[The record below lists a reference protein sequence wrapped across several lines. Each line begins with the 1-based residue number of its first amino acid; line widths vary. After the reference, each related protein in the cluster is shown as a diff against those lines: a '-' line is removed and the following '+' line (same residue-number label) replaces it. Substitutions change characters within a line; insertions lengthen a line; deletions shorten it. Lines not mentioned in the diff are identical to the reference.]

1 VSSRLSTSHKIGYAA
16 GSVGTGGFSTVPGL
30 LLLYYLTD
38 ELGVAAAVAGLVV
51 LLPKAWDVLL
61 NPLVGSWSDR
71 TTSRWGARVPWMIRG
86 SLLLPVA
93 FALMFWAPGGL
104 TGGGAAL
111 WVAGCFLLAATGFAF
126 FQVPYIAQAA
136 ELTDDYAERT
146 SLMTW
151 RIAFLTLAILV
162 FGAGAPELV
171 KAGGGGLA
179 GYRLMGV
186 VCGALFLL
194 GFGVAILA
202 TRNLPTVLRAE
213 PSGGLR
219 DQLRAVGEN
228 RDFRVLFAAFVIQAL
243 GTSTALAGAAYV
255 AEYLLG
261 AQGMTTVLFV
271 ALVAPAILLVPVWR
285 LFAERRG
292 KQAGFRL
299 ATFLFLAGAV
309 VMAFAGRVPTW
320 FLLVGVAVA
329 GTGYAGQQLFPLAM
343 LPDTIQAD
351 ALRSGR
357 LRSGVFTGVW
367 TAGETLGF
375 ALGPFLFAMV
385 LAAGGFVATTSG
397 VTADQPQ
404 SALTAIALGFGAV
417 PAVLM
422 LVSLPV
428 LRRYTLTEQ
437 TLKTLTE
444 SDARN

>member
-1 VSSRLSTSHKIGYAA
+1 VSTRLSTRHKVGYAV

-38 ELGVAAAVAGLVV
+38 ELGVAAAAAGLVV
-51 LLPKAWDVLL
+51 LLPKAWDVIL
-61 NPLVGSWSDR
+61 NPFVGSWSDR
-71 TTSRWGARVPWMIRG
+71 TTGRYGARVPWMLRG
-86 SLLLPVA
+86 AVLLPIA
-93 FALMFWAPGGL
+93 FAAMFWAPSAVSGA
-104 TGGGAAL
+104 GAAL

-126 FQVPYIAQAA
+126 FQVPYIAQPA
-136 ELTDDYAERT
+136 EITDDYAERT

-171 KAGGGGLA
+171 KAGGDGLA

-186 VCGALFLL
+186 VCGSLFLL

-202 TRNLPTVLRAE
+202 TRNLPSLLRAD

-261 AQGMTTVLFV
+261 AKGMTTVLFV

-285 LFAERRG
+285 WYAARHG
-292 KQAGFRL
+292 KQAGFRW
-299 ATFLFLAGAV
+299 ATVLFLVGAV
-309 VMAFAGRVPTW
+309 VMAFAGRIPTW
-320 FLLVGVAVA
+320 LLLVGVAVA

-351 ALRSGR
+351 ALRTGR

-385 LAAGGFVATTSG
+385 LALGGFVATTSG
-397 VTADQPQ
+397 TTAEQPQ
-404 SALTAIALGFGAV
+404 SALTAIALGFGAL
-417 PAVLM
+417 PALLM

-428 LRRYTLTEQ
+428 LRRYSLTEQ
-437 TLKTLTE
+437 DLAAL
-444 SDARN
+444 SDA

>member
-1 VSSRLSTSHKIGYAA
+1 MSSRLSTSQKIGYAA

-38 ELGVAAAVAGLVV
+38 ELGVAAAAAGLVV
-51 LLPKAWDVLL
+51 LLPKAWDVVL
-61 NPLVGSWSDR
+61 NPFVGSWSDR
-71 TTSRWGARVPWMIRG
+71 TTSRWGARVPWMMRG
-86 SLLLPVA
+86 AVLLPLA
-93 FALMFWAPGGL
+93 FAAMFWAPGGL
-104 TGGGAAL
+104 ADAGAAL

-126 FQVPYIAQAA
+126 FQVPYIAQPA

-151 RIAFLTLAILV
+151 RIALLTLAILV
-162 FGAGAPELV
+162 FGAGAPGLV
-171 KAGGGGLA
+171 KAGGDGLA

-186 VCGALFLL
+186 VCGTLFLI

-213 PSGGLR
+213 PSGGLGE
-219 DQLRAVGEN
+219 QLRAVAEN

-261 AQGMTTVLFV
+261 AKGMTTVLFV

-285 LFAERRG
+285 IFAARRG
-292 KQAGFRL
+292 KQAGFRW
-299 ATFLFLAGAV
+299 ATVLFLVGAV

-351 ALRSGR
+351 ALRTGR

-385 LAAGGFVATTSG
+385 LALGGFVATTSG
-397 VTADQPQ
+397 VSVDQPQ
-404 SALTAIALGFGAV
+404 SALTAIALGFGAL
-417 PAVLM
+417 PALLM
-422 LVSLPV
+422 LTSLPV
-428 LRRYTLTEQ
+428 LRRYSLTEASLADLAAQ
-437 TLKTLTE
+437 PG
-444 SDARN
+444 AR